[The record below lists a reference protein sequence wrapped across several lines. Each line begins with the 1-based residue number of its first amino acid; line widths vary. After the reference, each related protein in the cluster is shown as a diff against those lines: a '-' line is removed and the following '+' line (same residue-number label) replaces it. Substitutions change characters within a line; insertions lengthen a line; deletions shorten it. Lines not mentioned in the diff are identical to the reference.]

1 MRLNFCLK
9 MIFLKNIR
17 SQLVVLII
25 IAIFIWCYKFDNIV
39 PLATKQVWLAY
50 SDSHSHFSNILPSS
64 PEEPSSVTMNGS
76 TGFAAEEAETIDLT
90 KMTQLPQKCDCKMKM
105 RRSHS
110 HTVQQLDLAL
120 PLFNLSTKE
129 YLIKRHPNLPVDFL
143 HKVNKEGSCSLL
155 PSLFSIQWVNIHWQ
169 EVRVNTSTMLLYSAF
184 YDPNPGGKPCVRL
197 LGVTRSTKPPAGWCH
212 LWFNTQQPPVVTRIT
227 NTEDVVPEQARGTA
241 LPVEECNDKNHSR
254 VNGPT
259 SKRELSPCAVERGVV
274 EIEYFSTD
282 YLDYQTRNSDR
293 QMPFLFTCPL
303 PPKVAHLQ
311 PAAVSLVHQPCQP
324 ATTLLQGAAFS
335 HLYANDLDP
344 TLDHLD
350 LNTPTRALR
359 ARPTGAL
366 RARPTGA
373 PPARP
378 PSRPPTPS
386 AAPSAA
392 CPFSWAGEGGCTAC
406 VANICKSRIVKRWV
420 PAVTRC
426 IFHRAVKGWV
436 PAVCGPA
443 LYYYHEDFSK
453 RMVEWLEI
461 LRAEGIGKVFL
472 YVTDVHPNLEKVLKY
487 YEDDGFLHLT
497 GYSYPPPYINEPSLR
512 RLWTL
517 VERSK
522 MFAQENIYFTDCLL
536 RHMHQYRFI
545 AHYDPDEI
553 PFLFK
558 HDNYTLFLDH
568 LLAT

>member
-1 MRLNFCLK
+1 MNFCLK

-227 NTEDVVPEQARGTA
+227 NT
-241 LPVEECNDKNHSR
+241 
-254 VNGPT
+254 
-259 SKRELSPCAVERGVV
+259 
-274 EIEYFSTD
+274 D

-324 ATTLLQGAAFS
+324 ATTLLQVVGAKERETSAF
-335 HLYANDLDP
+335 LNGQKPFDP
-344 TLDHLD
+344 
-350 LNTPTRALR
+350 
-359 ARPTGAL
+359 
-366 RARPTGA
+366 
-373 PPARP
+373 
-378 PSRPPTPS
+378 
-386 AAPSAA
+386 
-392 CPFSWAGEGGCTAC
+392 
-406 VANICKSRIVKRWV
+406 V
-420 PAVTRC
+420 
-426 IFHRAVKGWV
+426 RAVKGWV

-512 RLWTL
+512 RTPKKKGKPIGYRLKWKFFSNDLVSKAEEAQKLPGYLW
-517 VERSK
+517 
-522 MFAQENIYFTDCLL
+522 AL
-536 RHMHQYRFI
+536 RHTILSADTLRDFPGRFKSL
-545 AHYDPDEI
+545 YDMDTVRGVFSHSAILCTTGKCSLQETHKVSPTVAYLGHFSGTCGHKCDLVNSTKEE
-553 PFLFK
+553 
-558 HDNYTLFLDH
+558 LFL
-568 LLAT
+568 LKYKTPVTKAVTNVLTKLKLI